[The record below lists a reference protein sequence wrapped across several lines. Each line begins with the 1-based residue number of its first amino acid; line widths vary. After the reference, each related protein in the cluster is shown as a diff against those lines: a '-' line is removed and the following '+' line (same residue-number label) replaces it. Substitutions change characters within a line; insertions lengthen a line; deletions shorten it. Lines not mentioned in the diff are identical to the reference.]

1 MQKRALEKSKPV
13 FLFEKPLRYTQLHSE
28 DLPKNGDMKFCD
40 SGKTFLTVLFHIP
53 IFIKGETMKK
63 PKDVEKKGGLKL
75 NKQEQKLL
83 EIFNEEE
90 EQELNI
96 VLYDHRIIR
105 VERIKRDIE
114 L

>member
-1 MQKRALEKSKPV
+1 
-13 FLFEKPLRYTQLHSE
+13 
-28 DLPKNGDMKFCD
+28 
-40 SGKTFLTVLFHIP
+40 
-53 IFIKGETMKK
+53 MKK